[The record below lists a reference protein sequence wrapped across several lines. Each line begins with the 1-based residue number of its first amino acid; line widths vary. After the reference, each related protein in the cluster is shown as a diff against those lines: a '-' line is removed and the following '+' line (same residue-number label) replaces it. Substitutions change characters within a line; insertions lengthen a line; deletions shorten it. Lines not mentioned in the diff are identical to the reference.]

1 MNDLV
6 NPNLLELMP
15 YKPGKPVEELQ
26 RAYKLERIVK
36 LASNE
41 NPFQIP
47 ESVKD
52 VIREEIN
59 NIQTYPCSDSHFLKQ
74 AIAEKCGLN
83 FDNVLV
89 GAGSVEIIRMITRT
103 FLNPGEKVLT
113 SEKTFIMYKIASIET
128 QGASSFI
135 EAEMDNELGFSL
147 SNIKDKID
155 DSTKILFLTNPN
167 NPTGTMVPGKE
178 IAAFIESIP
187 DNVLIVLDNAYE
199 EYVTKGADYLTGLEY
214 INKKK
219 NVIVLRTFS
228 KVYGL
233 AGLRIGYALGHP
245 ETLAMLSRVKAPFN
259 VTRIAQKAALE
270 SLKSD
275 DFKNSSYE
283 LNMKN
288 KALLLS
294 QLDSIGI
301 RTIPSETNFLMFFPE
316 TDIGELNDKLLKEGV
331 IIRPLRGFGVPDAMR
346 VTIGNEE
353 DNNFFIEKL
362 KKTLGR

>member
-1 MNDLV
+1 MNNLV
-6 NPNLLELMP
+6 NPNLFELMP

-47 ESVKD
+47 ENVKD

-59 NIQTYPCSDSHFLKQ
+59 NIHTYPCSDSHYLRK
-74 AIAEKCGLN
+74 AIAEKFDLN
-83 FDNVLV
+83 IENIMV
-89 GAGSVEIIRMITRT
+89 GAGSVEIIRMITRA

-113 SEKTFIMYKIASIET
+113 SEKTFIMYKIASVET
-128 QGASSFI
+128 QGGASFI
-135 EAEMDNELGFSL
+135 EADMDNEFRFSL
-147 SNIKDKID
+147 TNIKDKID
-155 DSTKILFLTNPN
+155 STTKIIFLTNPN

-178 IAAFIESIP
+178 IAGFIENIP
-187 DNVLIVLDNAYE
+187 ENVLIVMDNAYE

-214 INKKK
+214 IKEKK
-219 NVIVLRTFS
+219 NVIILKTFS

-245 ETLAMLSRVKAPFN
+245 ETLAMLSRVKSPFN

-270 SLKSD
+270 SLRSD
-275 DFKNSSYE
+275 EFKYHSYE
-283 LNMKN
+283 INMKN

-294 QLDSIGI
+294 RLDALGI
-301 RTIPSETNFLMFFPE
+301 KTIPSETNFLMFFPE
-316 TDIGELNDKLLKEGV
+316 TDITDLNDKLLREGV

-346 VTIGNEE
+346 VTIGKEE
-353 DNNFFIEKL
+353 DNDFFLEKL
-362 KKTLGR
+362 KKALRK